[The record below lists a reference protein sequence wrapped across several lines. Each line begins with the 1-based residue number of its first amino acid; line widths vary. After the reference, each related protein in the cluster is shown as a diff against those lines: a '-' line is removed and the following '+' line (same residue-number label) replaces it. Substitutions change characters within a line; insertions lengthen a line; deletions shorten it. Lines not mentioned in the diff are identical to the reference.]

1 MGSLIEALAQKVWF
15 DKDNMLVS
23 LKDGRIISI
32 PLIWF
37 PRLKNAT
44 IKQRKKYRLLG
55 DGEGI
60 NWEDIDED
68 ISVSGLLLGK
78 GDMTKKTILLNLP
91 LIEQIN

>member
-78 GDMTKKTILLNLP
+78 GDMTKKRFY
-91 LIEQIN
+91 

>member
-23 LKDGRIISI
+23 LKDG
-32 PLIWF
+32 
-37 PRLKNAT
+37 
-44 IKQRKKYRLLG
+44 KKYRLLG

-78 GDMTKKTILLNLP
+78 GDMTKKRFY
-91 LIEQIN
+91 